1 MMAAKIQWRRPA
13 ALCGRLFSGA
23 LSPSGST
30 RTKLTSSEAIASVTA
45 GQRPPYPWQMSRSN
59 IHGLAEAG
67 VSIWS
72 DQISKKMLDSGELA
86 RRIVEDAVT
95 GVTSN
100 PTIFAGAIVGSDD
113 YDALLADLK
122 SGGVATEEIAKNL
135 MATDLKRACDELLG
149 VFERT
154 NGTDGFV
161 SVEVAPTLAGE
172 TEASVAEARDWV
184 KQIDRPNLLV
194 KIPATPEGIPAIR
207 RLLAEGISVNITLI
221 FSLDRYR
228 EVMEAYLGGMEEYHA
243 SGGDL
248 SKVASVASFF
258 VSRFDTEV
266 DERLEAIGTEEAI
279 ALRGLTANANARV
292 AYGRFLEEFRSE
304 RFRHLAGFGAR
315 VQKPLWAST
324 STKNPDYPDLLYVE
338 NLVAKDT
345 VNTMPLET
353 IDAYQDHG
361 DPSPSPFSDDDI
373 EQAQTDLDRLGEV
386 GIDYDDVVQVLEDE
400 GVAKF
405 TASWQ
410 ELLDDVEKA

>member
-1 MMAAKIQWRRPA
+1 M
-13 ALCGRLFSGA
+13 S
-23 LSPSGST
+23 
-30 RTKLTSSEAIASVTA
+30 AS
-45 GQRPPYPWQMSRSN
+45 N
-59 IHGLAEAG
+59 LHGLAAAG

-72 DQISKKMLDSGELA
+72 DQISKAMLDSGELA

-100 PTIFAGAIVGSDD
+100 PTIFAGAIVGSSD
-113 YDALLADLK
+113 YDDLLRDLK
-122 SGGVATEEIAKNL
+122 SAHVSTEEIAKTL
-135 MATDLKRACDELLG
+135 MATDLKRACDELVG
-149 VFERT
+149 VFEST
-154 NGTDGFV
+154 KGTDGFV

-221 FSLDRYR
+221 FSLDRYS
-228 EVMEAYLGGMEEYHA
+228 EVMEAYLSGLEEFAA
-243 SGGDL
+243 SGGDV

-258 VSRFDTEV
+258 VSRVDTEA
-266 DERLEAIGTEEAI
+266 DKRLEEIGTAD
-279 ALRGLTANANARV
+279 ALDLRGITANANARV
-292 AYGRFLEEFRSE
+292 AYGRFLEKFGSDRYRALSE
-304 RFRHLAGFGAR
+304 KGAR

-338 NLVAKDT
+338 NLVAADT

-361 DPSPSPFSDDDI
+361 NPSPEPFTAADI
-373 EQAQTDLDRLGEV
+373 EQARADLDRLAAV
-386 GIDYDDVVQVLEDE
+386 GVDYDDVVKVLEDE
-400 GVAKF
+400 GVDKF
-405 TASWQ
+405 TKSWL
-410 ELLDDVEKA
+410 ELLDDIEKA

>member
-1 MMAAKIQWRRPA
+1 
-13 ALCGRLFSGA
+13 
-23 LSPSGST
+23 
-30 RTKLTSSEAIASVTA
+30 
-45 GQRPPYPWQMSRSN
+45 MSRSR
-59 IHGLAEAG
+59 IQGLAEAG

-86 RRIVEDAVT
+86 RRIEEDAVT

-113 YDALLADLK
+113 YDDLLRDLK
-122 SGGVATEEIAKNL
+122 SAEVATEEIAKTL

-149 VFERT
+149 VFDRT
-154 NGTDGFV
+154 DGTDGFV
-161 SVEVAPTLAGE
+161 SVEVAPTLAGD

-221 FSLDRYR
+221 FSLNRYD
-228 EVMEAYLGGMEEYHA
+228 EVMEAYLGGMEDYQE

-248 SKVASVASFF
+248 GKVASVASFF

-266 DERLEAIGTEEAI
+266 DKRLEEIGTNEALG
-279 ALRGLTANANARV
+279 LRGVTANANARV
-292 AYGRFLEEFRSE
+292 AYGRFLDVFGSE
-304 RFRHLAGFGAR
+304 RFTDLAESGAR

-338 NLVAKDT
+338 NLVASDT

-361 DPSPSPFSDDDI
+361 DPSPSPFTEDDI
-373 EQAQTDLDRLGEV
+373 EQARADLDRLGEV
-386 GIDYDDVVQVLEDE
+386 GVDYDDVVQVLEDE
-400 GVAKF
+400 GVSKF
-405 TASWQ
+405 SKSWQ

>member
-1 MMAAKIQWRRPA
+1 
-13 ALCGRLFSGA
+13 
-23 LSPSGST
+23 
-30 RTKLTSSEAIASVTA
+30 
-45 GQRPPYPWQMSRSN
+45 MSRSR
-59 IHGLAEAG
+59 IQGLSEAG

-86 RRIVEDAVT
+86 RRIAEDAVT

-113 YDALLADLK
+113 YDDLLRDLK
-122 SGGVATEEIAKNL
+122 SADVATEEIAKTL

-154 NGTDGFV
+154 DGTDGFV
-161 SVEVAPTLAGE
+161 SVEVAPTLAGD

-221 FSLDRYR
+221 FSLNRYD
-228 EVMEAYLGGMEEYHA
+228 EVMDAYLGGMEEYHA
-243 SGGDL
+243 SGGEL

-266 DERLEAIGTEEAI
+266 DKRLEVIGTDEAL
-279 ALRGLTANANARV
+279 ALRGVTANANARV
-292 AYGRFLEEFRSE
+292 AYGRFLETFGSD
-304 RFRHLAGFGAR
+304 RFQNLAGSGAR

-324 STKNPDYPDLLYVE
+324 STKNPEYPDLLYVE

-361 DPSPSPFSDDDI
+361 DPSPAPFTDADI
-373 EQAQTDLDRLGEV
+373 EQARADLDRLNEV
-386 GIDYDDVVQVLEDE
+386 GVDYDDVVQVLEDD
-400 GVAKF
+400 GVEKF
-405 TASWQ
+405 SKSWQ
-410 ELLDDVEKA
+410 ELLDDVEKAQTEHPGTSPATAT